1 VSVRAG
7 NICPRQTRGD
17 IMRPRGYVSSFPD
30 DGGDME
36 SFRVE
41 SERISGTHRVAPKGE
56 LDITSAPLLEQE
68 LLRVEGTDASI
79 VLLDLGGLT
88 FMDVMG
94 LRVVLGAAA
103 RAAADSNR
111 LRVIRPLGPAGRVL
125 QFLGSEQALPL
136 VD

>member
-1 VSVRAG
+1 
-7 NICPRQTRGD
+7 
-17 IMRPRGYVSSFPD
+17 
-30 DGGDME
+30 ME